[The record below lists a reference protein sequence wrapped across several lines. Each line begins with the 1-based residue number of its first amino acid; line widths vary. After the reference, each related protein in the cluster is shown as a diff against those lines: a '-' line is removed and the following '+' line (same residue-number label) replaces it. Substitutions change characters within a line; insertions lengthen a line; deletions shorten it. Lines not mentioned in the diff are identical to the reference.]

1 MEQLAVNYKGVRIN
15 PSKTSVR
22 WKAYC
27 TKNNLEFVSLL
38 NMRHSFATSCLN
50 SGIEVTKVSK
60 LLGHTNITTTV
71 KRYIRFQAADLVDEF
86 NKL

>member
-1 MEQLAVNYKGVRIN
+1 MSRKRLAQSAHGLKPGPHSRSILRGRAHGLENVN
-15 PSKTSVR
+15 
-22 WKAYC
+22 
-27 TKNNLEFVSLL
+27 LL

-86 NKL
+86 DKL